1 MVPTIFL
8 LGMALDYTHAQHMK
22 VDLDAA
28 TDAAAVAAVTSVT
41 MQQSPQAAQ
50 TAAQNVFNVTA
61 NTLVNNSN
69 LAGQPSLTVA
79 VNCSN
84 PNATTGYCTY
94 PACPGTNA
102 VYSDPVNSNNQV
114 VRNVQ
119 VCYTGASNNAFPG
132 VLRQA
137 SWPVAGQS
145 ATRNQSAPNINFYLL
160 LDDSPS
166 MAIGATSSD
175 INTLIANT
183 QKQVDLSTGFKGCG
197 FACHE
202 TNPAADNLG
211 NPGGSSQDNYALARN
226 LSLTLRIDRVATAVK
241 SLMNTAENISN
252 TNRNT
257 YGVAIYTF
265 DYQLNSSSPI
275 FAPSGKPGVVRTPL
289 TPSSTTS
296 YTVATIQSAA
306 NSISVLQVYQN
317 NWLTSSNNNSDA
329 DTSIA
334 GALYSLNK
342 IMPNPGNGTNV
353 ANDTPQE
360 VIFLVTDGVDDV
372 NISTDPYTSSC
383 DESLSGSSRCQQ
395 PLDPSICTTI
405 KNKKIRIAVLY
416 TEYDTRRSITPTAG
430 TITGSTPT
438 TARPGTI
445 ETNLQS
451 CASPGLYTKVPTGRR
466 HHVRTPAAVPQGR
479 VRPPPDSVGKA
490 VMTATHAAPI
500 TKRRRWRAFLADR
513 KGATAVEFALVATPF
528 IGLLVESSRPSWF
541 SFPSSSWRQR

>member
-1 MVPTIFL
+1 MKVMLRACLYRLARDRSANVAVIFALAMVPTIFL

-22 VDLDAA
+22 VNLDAA
-28 TDAAAVAAVTSVT
+28 TDAAAVAAVTSVN
-41 MQQSPQAAQ
+41 MQQSPQVAQ
-50 TAAQNVFNVTA
+50 TAAQNVFKITA
-61 NTLVNNSN
+61 NTLVNNGN

-94 PACPGTNA
+94 PACPGANN

-119 VCYTGASNNAFPG
+119 VCYTGASNNAFPS
-132 VLRQA
+132 VLNQA
-137 SWPVAGQS
+137 SWPISGQS

-166 MAIGATSSD
+166 MAIGAFSSD

-183 QKQVDLSTGFKGCG
+183 QQQVDSSTGFKGCG

-202 TNPAADNLG
+202 SNPAADSLG
-211 NPGGSSQDNYALARN
+211 NPGGIDNYQLARN
-226 LSLTLRIDRVATAVK
+226 LSLTLRIDLVATAVK
-241 SLMNTAENISN
+241 SLMNTAENISFV
-252 TNRNT
+252 NRNT

-296 YTVATIQSAA
+296 YPVATIQSAA
-306 NSISVLQVYQN
+306 NSISVLQVYKN
-317 NWLTSSNNNSDA
+317 NYLTSSNNNSDT

-342 IMPNPGNGTNV
+342 LMPNPGNGTNV

-383 DESLSGSSRCQQ
+383 DQALSGSTRCQQ
-395 PLDPSICTTI
+395 PLNPSICTTI

-416 TEYDTRRSITPTAG
+416 TQYDDSALNNTNAWYDSWVHPYNGTP
-430 TITGSTPT
+430 S
-438 TARPGTI
+438 TI

-451 CASPGLYTKVPTGRR
+451 CASPGLYTKVQTG
-466 HHVRTPAAVPQGR
+466 G
-479 VRPPPDSVGKA
+479 D
-490 VMTATHAAPI
+490 I
-500 TKRRRWRAFLADR
+500 TSALQQLFL
-513 KGATAVEFALVATPF
+513 KVASDPRLT
-528 IGLLVESSRPSWF
+528 
-541 SFPSSSWRQR
+541 Q

>member
-1 MVPTIFL
+1 MLRAWLYRFARNRKANVAVIFALMMVPTIFL
-8 LGMALDYTHAQHMK
+8 LGMALDYTHGQHMK
-22 VDLDAA
+22 VELDAA
-28 TDAAAVAAVTSVT
+28 TDAAGVAAVTSVM

-50 TAAQNVFNVTA
+50 AAAQKVFNVTA
-61 NTLVNNSN
+61 NTLVNNNN

-84 PNATTGYCTY
+84 PDATTGYCTY

-102 VYSDPVNSNNQV
+102 VYADPVNSNNQV

-119 VCYTGASNNAFPG
+119 VCYTAASNNAFPG

-137 SWPVAGQS
+137 SWPFSGES
-145 ATRNQSAPNINFYLL
+145 GTRNQGAPNINFYLL

-183 QKQVDLSTGFKGCG
+183 QNQVDSTGFKGCG

-211 NPGGSSQDNYALARN
+211 NPGGIDNYQLARN
-226 LSLTLRIDRVATAVK
+226 LNLTLRIDRVTQAVT
-241 SLMNTAENISN
+241 SLMNTAAQISN

-265 DYQLNSSSPI
+265 DYRLNTSSPI
-275 FAPSGKPGVVRTPL
+275 FAPSGKPGVVRTPT
-289 TPSSTTS
+289 TPASTTS

-306 NSISVLQVYQN
+306 NSIAVLPVYKN

-334 GALYSLNK
+334 GALYSLNNL
-342 IMPNPGNGTNV
+342 MPNPGNGTNV
-353 ANDTPQE
+353 GGDTPQE

-372 NISTDPYTSSC
+372 NITTDPYTTSC
-383 DESLSGSSRCQQ
+383 NKTRSGNRCQQ
-395 PLDPSICTTI
+395 PLDPTICTTI

-416 TEYDTRRSITPTAG
+416 TQYDDSALNG
-430 TITGSTPT
+430 TNSWYNSWIHPFNGT
-438 TARPGTI
+438 TSQI
-445 ETNLQS
+445 EQNLQS
-451 CASPGLYTKVPTGRR
+451 CASPGLYTMVQTNGDITAALQQLFLKVASDPRLT
-466 HHVRTPAAVPQGR
+466 Q
-479 VRPPPDSVGKA
+479 
-490 VMTATHAAPI
+490 
-500 TKRRRWRAFLADR
+500 
-513 KGATAVEFALVATPF
+513 
-528 IGLLVESSRPSWF
+528 
-541 SFPSSSWRQR
+541 

>member
-1 MVPTIFL
+1 MKIMLRARLYHFVIDRKANVAVIFALMMVPTIFL
-8 LGMALDYTHAQHMK
+8 LGMALDYTHTQHMK

-28 TDAAAVAAVTSVT
+28 TDAAAVAAVTSVM

-50 TAAQNVFNVTA
+50 AAAQKVFNITA
-61 NTLVNNSN
+61 NTLVNNNN

-79 VNCSN
+79 VNCST
-84 PNATTGYCTY
+84 PDATTGYCTY

-102 VYSDPVNSNNQV
+102 VYADPVNSNNQV

-119 VCYTGASNNAFPG
+119 VCYASASNNAFPG
-132 VLRQA
+132 VLHQA
-137 SWPVAGQS
+137 SWPFSGGS
-145 ATRNQSAPNINFYLL
+145 STRNQGAPNINFYLL

-166 MAIGATSSD
+166 MAIGATTSD

-183 QKQVDLSTGFKGCG
+183 QNQVDSSGFKGCG
-197 FACHE
+197 FACHQ

-226 LSLTLRIDRVATAVK
+226 LNLTLRIDRVTTAVT
-241 SLMNTAENISN
+241 SLMNTASQISN

-275 FAPSGKPGVVRTPL
+275 FAPSGKPGVVRTPT
-289 TPSSTTS
+289 TPNSTTS

-306 NSISVLQVYQN
+306 NSISVLPVYKN

-334 GALYSLNK
+334 GALYSLNN

-353 ANDTPQE
+353 AGDTPQE

-372 NISTDPYTSSC
+372 NITTDPYTNSC
-383 DESLSGSSRCQQ
+383 NKTRSGNRCQQ
-395 PLDPSICTTI
+395 PLDPTICTTI
-405 KNKKIRIAVLY
+405 KNKKIRVAVLY
-416 TEYDTRRSITPTAG
+416 TEYDDAALHSTNSWYDSWIHPFNG
-430 TITGSTPT
+430 TSTGTSDQ
-438 TARPGTI
+438 I

-451 CASPGLYTKVPTGRR
+451 CASPGLYTKVSTG
-466 HHVRTPAAVPQGR
+466 G
-479 VRPPPDSVGKA
+479 D
-490 VMTATHAAPI
+490 I
-500 TKRRRWRAFLADR
+500 TSALQQLFL
-513 KGATAVEFALVATPF
+513 KVASDPRLT
-528 IGLLVESSRPSWF
+528 
-541 SFPSSSWRQR
+541 Q